1 VEPVTPLTV
10 RGDKKPDSKPGLCKM
25 APVVGRALGVEVEG
39 SGGLL
44 VNDERKSEFRLL
56 RVKT

>member
-10 RGDKKPDSKPGLCKM
+10 QGDKKPDSKLGFCKM
-25 APVVGRALGVEVEG
+25 APVVGRALGVEAEG
-39 SGGLL
+39 LGGLL

>member
-1 VEPVTPLTV
+1 
-10 RGDKKPDSKPGLCKM
+10 M

>member
-1 VEPVTPLTV
+1 
-10 RGDKKPDSKPGLCKM
+10 M
-25 APVVGRALGVEVEG
+25 APVVGRALGVEAEG
-39 SGGLL
+39 LGGLL